1 MVSIS
6 PTSIAITD
14 RPAPAARRPHDDL
27 AGQSLLQELLEAV
40 PDILLVAGEERQ
52 IVYANNAMLDGF
64 DLQPEDL
71 LSNSGDTMHE
81 NGFAHTHEPA
91 TDLQIRARSLRL
103 DNQRL
108 TVFAVKDISPEK
120 RRRALERTFFHDV
133 LNTAGL
139 LQGYT
144 ELLGGAAASEI
155 DGLRERISHLS
166 ERLVEEI
173 LAQRAVAA
181 AEDRELIVQA
191 RPLDSAALLGDIIRL
206 YEFTAAN
213 WGVELILHPD
223 TQAVT
228 FASDSVLLKRVIGNM
243 VKNALEASQPG
254 DTVTLMA
261 AGTCDHVLF
270 SVHNPVVMPRHVQ
283 LQLFQRSITTKGR
296 GRGLGTYSMKL
307 LTEQYLHGEVW
318 FTSAPNAG
326 TTFYARYPLEWMG

>member
-1 MVSIS
+1 MFTVS
-6 PTSIAITD
+6 PTPVAFTD
-14 RPAPAARRPHDDL
+14 RPAPAARRPHEE
-27 AGQSLLQELLEAV
+27 SVSHPVLQELLEAA
-40 PDILLVAGEERQ
+40 PDILLIANEKQ
-52 IVYANNAMLDGF
+52 QMIYANHAVLDGLG
-64 DLQPEDL
+64 LQPDDL
-71 LSNSGDTMHE
+71 LCGRVDTAHE
-81 NGFAHTHEPA
+81 GGVAHSDGSA
-91 TDLQIRARSLRL
+91 LDVQIRARSLRL

-108 TVFAVKDISPEK
+108 TVYALKDISPEK

-173 LAQRAVAA
+173 LAQRAVTA
-181 AEDRELIVQA
+181 AEDHELIVQP
-191 RPLDSAALLGDIIRL
+191 RPLDSAALLRDIARL

-213 WGVELILHPD
+213 WEIELTLQPSV
-223 TQAVT
+223 QAVT
-228 FASDSVLLKRVIGNM
+228 FFSDAVLLKRVIGNM

-254 DTVTLMA
+254 DTVTLNVA
-261 AGTCDHVLF
+261 ATGDHALF
-270 SVHNPVVMPRHVQ
+270 SVHNPVVMPRNVQ
-283 LQLFQRSITTKGR
+283 LQLFQRSISTKGR

-307 LTEQYLHGEVW
+307 LTEQYLHGDVW

-326 TTFYARYPLEWMG
+326 TTFYARYPLEWAE